1 MAKNKPAP
9 IKDEAIVVSKEEA
22 QDIMGQ
28 IAEIKEQV
36 SELEEAT
43 AQQKSNQ
50 EAVDRAISKIQAIC
64 QEEGVEILGYLQIKD
79 LAEYQAT
86 AKYKLTKEGASEED
100 TLIVKNIIIVKR

>member
-9 IKDEAIVVSKEEA
+9 IKDEAIITPLEA
-22 QDIMGQ
+22 EPIQE
-28 IAEIKEQV
+28 AEVISEQ
-36 SELEEAT
+36 EL
-43 AQQKSNQ
+43 AQLRQ

-79 LAEYQAT
+79 LAEYQAA

-100 TLIVKNIIIVKR
+100 TLIVKNIIIIKKA

>member
-9 IKDEAIVVSKEEA
+9 IKDEAEIVPLEA
-22 QDIMGQ
+22 ESIETSSN
-28 IAEIKEQV
+28 A
-36 SELEEAT
+36 
-43 AQQKSNQ
+43 NQ
-50 EAVDRAISKIQAIC
+50 EAVDRAIEKIQAIC